1 MHLAASRLSG
11 VKIYTRKGDDGTW
24 SYRDWTFAID
34 DGSGEVGATFMPWDL
49 ER

>member
-1 MHLAASRLSG
+1 MIAWQNRDVA
-11 VKIYTRKGDDGTW
+11 IY
-24 SYRDWTFAID
+24 